1 MCQNLLS
8 PARHQPHLLIPSTNT
23 INHKKPKKQEM
34 IFHSQK
40 IEPYYLGLHT
50 QLPGLRELDLERNTK
65 IGSDKI
71 NMLK

>member
-1 MCQNLLS
+1 MCQNLLP

-40 IEPYYLGLHT
+40 IESYYLGLHR
-50 QLPGLRELDLERNTK
+50 QNPGLREVDLEPNPK